1 MAVATGTVLAI
12 AAVAGATAAT
22 VGTVGSLKNQ
32 AQAARFQRR
41 AARIERDA
49 NNYQAARERR
59 EAIRQ
64 ARIAYATQVQGAQN
78 AGVSSSSGAL
88 GGQSSLISQ
97 TQDNISFLDRFG
109 VLKDASATATSQ
121 ANAASARA
129 GAFGAVGQLGM
140 QVFSAAGGTSAFKKG

>member
-1 MAVATGTVLAI
+1 MAI
-12 AAVAGATAAT
+12 ATAAAVVGATAAI

-32 AQAARFQRR
+32 AAQAKFSRQSARLN
-41 AARIERDA
+41 RDA

-64 ARIAYATQVQGAQN
+64 ARIAYATQVNSAQN

-97 TQDNISFLDRFG
+97 TKDNVSFLDIIGRIR
-109 VLKDASATATSQ
+109 DASGVAESN
-121 ANAASARA
+121 ANSAAAKA
-129 GAFGAVGQLGM
+129 GAFGAIGSLGL
-140 QVFSAAGGTSAFKKG
+140 QVFSAAGGFGAGKT